1 MLKNTKVVG
10 IAAAI
15 ALLTGVAFAPSATA
29 IGSDLPYMDIENGP
43 TYDSG
48 DRIEYYVG
56 DVRTGCMV
64 TTKVGSKSKTLKAK
78 QDSDDSRKL
87 AGEIN
92 SFIGS
97 PANAGEYTVVSIVAS
112 NCPEHPGFRRGDSM
126 EGEIVVG
133 DNVIWAWSDVDI
145 DNSTDVGLE
154 GDIEDTG
161 TGVDLGKAKVVVYL
175 KGKKVA
181 EGNSDTAG
189 YVSLRISRSL
199 FNKIGTTRFTYTVTA
214 NALYYVADDDKAMFV
229 DNPFS

>member
-29 IGSDLPYMDIENGP
+29 VGADLPYQDIENGP
-43 TYDSG
+43 AYDSG

-56 DVRTGCMV
+56 DVRTGCMI

-92 SFIGS
+92 AFIGA
-97 PANAGEYTVVSIVAS
+97 PVNAGEYTVASSVAN
-112 NCPEHPGFRRGDSM
+112 NCADNPGFRREGDM
-126 EGEIVVG
+126 EDEITVG
-133 DNVIWAWSDVDI
+133 DDVTWAWSDVDI
-145 DNSTDVGLE
+145 DNTTDVGLE
-154 GDIEDTG
+154 GDIEDSG

-181 EGNSDTAG
+181 EGNSDTTG
-189 YVSLRISRSL
+189 YVSLRVSRSL

-214 NALYYVADDDKAMFV
+214 NTLYYVADADKSMYV
-229 DNPFS
+229 SNPF